1 VIIMAFELI
10 GLDSVLREEREED
23 LSGVGDWGDWGGLK
37 KTPTSS
43 PMEKELQVYKVAKQL
58 NVKFASGKILPAG
71 EFEKLVTQTGKELGS
86 PERGKNF
93 VLAALSRY
101 AMGFTTSDGK
111 TYWATS
117 PQKNA

>member
-1 VIIMAFELI
+1 MPSELI

-37 KTPTSS
+37 KPQTSS
-43 PMEKELQVYKVAKQL
+43 PMEKERQVYKIAKQL
-58 NVKFASGKILPAG
+58 NVKFASGKVLPAG
-71 EFEKLVTQTGKELGS
+71 EFEKLVSQTGKELGS
-86 PERGKNF
+86 PELGRNF
-93 VLAALSRY
+93 VLAALWRY
-101 AMGFTTSDGK
+101 TMGFTTSDGK